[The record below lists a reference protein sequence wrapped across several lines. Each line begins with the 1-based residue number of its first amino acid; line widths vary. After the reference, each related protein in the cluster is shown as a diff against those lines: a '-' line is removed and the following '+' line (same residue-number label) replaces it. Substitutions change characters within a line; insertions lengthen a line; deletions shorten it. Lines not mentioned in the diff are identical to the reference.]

1 MSEITHTYI
10 YAIRL
15 QCDLHNFMRQYNLDV
30 IISSFKY
37 SMKMNMLLTKYK
49 NNSLAILFILIIKE
63 IKCEF

>member
-1 MSEITHTYI
+1 MHDHAERQCIILKKALITHTYI

-37 SMKMNMLLTKYK
+37 SMKMNMLLTKT
-49 NNSLAILFILIIKE
+49 LIFKL
-63 IKCEF
+63 